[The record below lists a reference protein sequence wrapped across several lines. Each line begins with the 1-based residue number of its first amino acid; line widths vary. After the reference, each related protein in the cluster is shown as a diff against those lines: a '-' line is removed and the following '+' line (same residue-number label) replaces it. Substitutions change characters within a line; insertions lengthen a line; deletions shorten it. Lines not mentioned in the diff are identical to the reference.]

1 MTREN
6 QVVNDELAA
15 VVAQRDALKRDL
27 DEALQ
32 RLSISQQM
40 VQAREKER
48 QDILMSY
55 RALNEEKQRSD
66 TGTSRVA
73 MELHTVRAQVFIF
86 FFLFLDIIF
95 VLNGVAH
102 DLRAGVL
109 ARGGA
114 DAREGDHF
122 NARARA
128 AAHGN
133 RYAGAAATF

>member
-27 DEALQ
+27 DEALH

-86 FFLFLDIIF
+86 SFSTSFYFCF
-95 VLNGVAH
+95 KRSCTRSACRCTRV
-102 DLRAGVL
+102 R
-109 ARGGA
+109 RS
-114 DAREGDHF
+114 
-122 NARARA
+122 
-128 AAHGN
+128 
-133 RYAGAAATF
+133 